1 MTQLQV
7 THIVRALDN
16 VYLCSNTE
24 DRLALTYN
32 AWNQFMQAQYAD
44 DVTACT
50 NTNIL
55 RSDNIDDICHKL
67 MDVGMG
73 FGMRRHSRISRKEAK
88 RHVSQGVE
96 SCGM

>member
-32 AWNQFMQAQYAD
+32 AWNQFMQSRG
-44 DVTACT
+44 TLSLPF
-50 NTNIL
+50 NI
-55 RSDNIDDICHKL
+55 
-67 MDVGMG
+67 
-73 FGMRRHSRISRKEAK
+73 
-88 RHVSQGVE
+88 
-96 SCGM
+96 